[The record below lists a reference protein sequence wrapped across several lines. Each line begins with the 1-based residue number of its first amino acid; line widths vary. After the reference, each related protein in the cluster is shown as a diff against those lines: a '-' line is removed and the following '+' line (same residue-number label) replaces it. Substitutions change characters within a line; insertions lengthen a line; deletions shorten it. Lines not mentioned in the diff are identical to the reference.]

1 MAKQTCVFV
10 VDDDRVLADTIS
22 AVLRSVGF
30 QVRTFYDGLPAI
42 NHAIESKPD
51 VIVTDY
57 RMPTNGLRL
66 ASWLKDYCPACK
78 VVLISG
84 DAPTCN
90 LEQADHGYRFTLL
103 EKPVDP
109 AMLIEAVGRAAGHN
123 LRTSPAKESSQ
134 SSAAD

>member
-1 MAKQTCVFV
+1 VAMGKQACVLV

-22 AVLRSVGF
+22 AVLRGAGF

-42 NHAIESKPD
+42 NFAIGSKPD

-66 ASWLKDYCPACK
+66 ASWLRDHCPGCK

-90 LEQADHGYRFTLL
+90 VDQADRGYRFTLL

-109 AMLIEAVGRAAGHN
+109 ATLIEVVGKAAA
-123 LRTSPAKESSQ
+123 R
-134 SSAAD
+134 

>member
-1 MAKQTCVFV
+1 MAKQARVFV

-42 NHAIESKPD
+42 NYAIGAKPD

-57 RMPTNGLRL
+57 RMPTNGLQL

-84 DAPTCN
+84 DAPGCN
-90 LEQADHGYRFTLL
+90 LDQIDHGYRFTLL

-109 AMLIEAVGRAAGHN
+109 ATLIAVVGKAAG
-123 LRTSPAKESSQ
+123 RPA
-134 SSAAD
+134 A

>member
-1 MAKQTCVFV
+1 MAKQPCVFV
-10 VDDDRVLADTIS
+10 VDDDRLVADTIS
-22 AVLRSVGF
+22 AVLRSAGLR
-30 QVRTFYDGLPAI
+30 VRTFYDGLPAI

-51 VIVTDY
+51 VIVTAY

-66 ASWLKDYCPACK
+66 ASWLREYCPACK

-90 LEQADHGYRFTLL
+90 LDQADRGYRFTLL

-109 AMLIEAVGRAAGHN
+109 ATLIEAVGKAAA
-123 LRTSPAKESSQ
+123 R
-134 SSAAD
+134 

>member
-42 NHAIESKPD
+42 NYAIGSKPD

-90 LEQADHGYRFTLL
+90 LDQADRGYRFTLL

-109 AMLIEAVGRAAGHN
+109 AMLIEAVARAAGRGTHTP
-123 LRTSPAKESSQ
+123 RV
-134 SSAAD
+134 

>member
-1 MAKQTCVFV
+1 MSKRTCVFV

-22 AVLRSVGF
+22 AVLCNAGF
-30 QVRTFYDGLPAI
+30 RVRTFYDGLPAI
-42 NHAIESKPD
+42 NHAIEAKPD

-66 ASWLKDYCPACK
+66 ASWLTDYCPACK

-84 DAPTCN
+84 DVSTCN
-90 LEQADHGYRFTLL
+90 LDQVERGYHFTLL

-109 AMLIEAVGRAAGHN
+109 ATLIDVVGKAAA
-123 LRTSPAKESSQ
+123 R
-134 SSAAD
+134 

>member
-1 MAKQTCVFV
+1 MGKQTCVFV
-10 VDDDRVLADTIS
+10 VDDDRILADAIS
-22 AVLRSVGF
+22 AVLRSAGF
-30 QVRTFYDGLPAI
+30 RVRTFYDGLPAI
-42 NHAIESKPD
+42 NQAIESKPD

-66 ASWLKDYCPACK
+66 ASWLRDYCPACK

-90 LEQADHGYRFTLL
+90 LDQVDQGYRFTLL

-109 AMLIEAVGRAAGHN
+109 AKLIEVVGNAVAR
-123 LRTSPAKESSQ
+123 
-134 SSAAD
+134 

>member
-22 AVLRSVGF
+22 AVLRSVGY

-42 NHAIESKPD
+42 NYAIGSKPD

-57 RMPTNGLRL
+57 RMPTNGLQL
-66 ASWLKDYCPACK
+66 ASWLRDYCPACK

-90 LEQADHGYRFTLL
+90 LEQAGRGYHFTLL

-109 AMLIEAVGRAAGHN
+109 AMLIEAVDRAATHN
-123 LRTSPAKESSQ
+123 SRTSPAKEKLHSN
-134 SSAAD
+134 AAD

>member
-1 MAKQTCVFV
+1 MAKQTYVFV
-10 VDDDRVLADTIS
+10 VDDDRLLADAIS
-22 AVLRSVGF
+22 AVLRSAGF
-30 QVRTFYDGLPAI
+30 RVRTFYDGLPAI

-84 DAPTCN
+84 DVSTCN
-90 LEQADHGYRFTLL
+90 LDQADHGYRFTLL
-103 EKPVDP
+103 EKPVDS
-109 AMLIEAVGRAAGHN
+109 ATLIEAVQKAAV
-123 LRTSPAKESSQ
+123 R
-134 SSAAD
+134 